1 MVISA
6 VEQDKRTV
14 GERSAKRSPAGAGR
28 PKRSRTR
35 WLWFILP
42 SLVLVLVF
50 FVVPFLL
57 NVPFAFTQWTAYS
70 PVISFN
76 GISNFEFL
84 WQNGTL
90 QNAVVVTLAYAV
102 VAMGVQN
109 VFAMALALTLR
120 NTTRTN
126 SFFRSIFFLP
136 VLISPLAAGFIWRGI
151 VDPQGPLNSAI
162 SAIIP
167 GFDYAWLGHPV
178 SALVTVAFID
188 GWKWSGI
195 ATLVYIAGLNSIPDE
210 LMEAAQLDGAG
221 PWKRFWRISFPLLA
235 PAFTFNIATTLIGAL
250 SAYDVIASTTS
261 GGPGNSTTTINFAL
275 QQQFGSSFYGTAS
288 SLGLTVTALVIAIAV
303 PLVIWLRKR
312 EVA

>member
-6 VEQDKRTV
+6 VEANEQ
-14 GERSAKRSPAGAGR
+14 SAGGRRVRRSPAGASRGR
-28 PKRSRTR
+28 RPVR
-35 WLWFILP
+35 WFWFLLP
-42 SLVLVLVF
+42 ALALVLVF
-50 FVVPFLL
+50 FIVPFVL
-57 NVPFAFTQWTAYS
+57 NIPFAFTQWTAYS
-70 PVISFN
+70 PEIKFN
-76 GISNFEFL
+76 GLDNFLFL
-84 WQNGTL
+84 WKNGTL
-90 QNAVVVTLAYAV
+90 GNAVVVTLAYAV
-102 VAMGVQN
+102 IAMAVQN
-109 VFAMALALTLR
+109 GIAMSLALTLR
-120 NTTRTN
+120 KTTRIN
-126 SFFRSIFFLP
+126 SVYRSIFFLP

-151 VDPQGPLNSAI
+151 VDPQGPLNAVI
-162 SAIIP
+162 AWIVP
-167 GFDYAWLGHPV
+167 GFDYAWLGHPI

-210 LMEAAQLDGAG
+210 LMEAASLDGAG

-261 GGPGNSTTTINFAL
+261 GGPGNSTTTINVAL

-288 SLGLTVTALVIAIAV
+288 SLGLTVTILVIAIAV
-303 PLVIWLRKR
+303 PLVSWLRKR